1 LHPGSGTPNFARVT
15 SHTRS
20 PGADIGSAPADTRG
34 VGADAPS
41 PGADTLSTGA
51 MATATEAFS
60 SVERWLAHSGRTA
73 FDFQQDAWRAYLNGE
88 SGLINAPT
96 GTGKTLAAW
105 LGPVIEALMRQH
117 GRGGVAKAGPRV
129 LWITPLRAL
138 ANDLV
143 GNLREPLDAL
153 GLPWTV
159 EVRTGDTTAAVR
171 KRQREKPPEALV
183 ITPESVSLL
192 LSYASSRDQ
201 LKNLTCVVVDE
212 WHELLG
218 AKRGVL
224 LELTLAHLRSL
235 NPKLRIWGLSATL
248 PNLDEA
254 LQVLMGNAGSGRIIR
269 AAADKRIEVDSIVPR
284 DVSRFPWGGHMG
296 AGLVNEVV
304 AAIESASTTLLF
316 TNTRSQAELWYRSL
330 VERRLDWLTT
340 VSLHHGSIDRK
351 LRMRIEQA
359 LRAGAL
365 RCVVCTSS
373 LDLGVD
379 FPQVEQVIQIGSP
392 KGVGRLIQRAG
403 RSGHRP
409 GAASRILC
417 VPTHAW
423 ELVEIAAARV
433 AGEARRMEARRP
445 LKLAL
450 DVLIQHMVTLAAGPG
465 FDAGELLTEIRSTWS
480 YAGLTH
486 AEWNWA
492 LDFVTRGGSA
502 LQGYPQ
508 FRRVARAPDG
518 LMRTADQGIAR
529 RHRMAIGTISSDT
542 EMAVKWL
549 NGAKLGNVE
558 ESFIGRLKPGDDFG
572 FAGRVLRLVQ
582 VKDMTAYVRTST
594 ARRTR
599 VPRWQGGRLPLSVE
613 LADSVLELLGDRRQ
627 WQAHPEMR
635 AIAPLLEVQ
644 ARWSALPSQ
653 DALLV
658 EQLTSREGS
667 HLFVYPFCGRLANE
681 GIATLVAARWA
692 RESPQTFSV
701 GANDYGFELLSA
713 QPIEVSEA
721 RLKAALS
728 TGNLAA
734 DLLAG
739 VNLGEISRRQFR
751 DIARIAGLVFQGFP
765 GRGKSTRQI
774 QASSSLV
781 FDVLDSYDPD
791 NLLLRQSRLE
801 VLQAQLEFVRVT
813 AALERLA
820 GRRIQITAPPR
831 FTPLAFPLWASRLQT
846 QMIST
851 ESWQQRIERAAQQL
865 EEQASRAA

>member
-1 LHPGSGTPNFARVT
+1 
-15 SHTRS
+15 
-20 PGADIGSAPADTRG
+20 
-34 VGADAPS
+34 
-41 PGADTLSTGA
+41 
-51 MATATEAFS
+51 
-60 SVERWLAHSGRTA
+60 VELAAAEDWLARSGRTA
-73 FDFQQDAWRAYLNGE
+73 LDFQREAWKAYLNNE

-105 LGPVIEALMRQH
+105 LGPVLEARLAQGLG
-117 GRGGVAKAGPRV
+117 GRGAARPAARQKATRPARKVGPQHAAQLACPTDAPDAARLAAVADHPNTPRPGGPRV

-143 GNLREPLDAL
+143 GSLREPLEAL
-153 GLPWTV
+153 GVPWTV
-159 EVRTGDTTAAVR
+159 EVRTGDTSSAVR
-171 KRQREKPPEALV
+171 KRQREKPPDALV

-201 LKNLTCVVVDE
+201 LKNLSCVVVDE

-218 AKRGVL
+218 TKRGVL
-224 LELTLAHLRSL
+224 LELSLAHLRSL
-235 NPKLRIWGLSATL
+235 NPRLRIWGLSATL

-254 LQVLMGNAGSGRIIR
+254 LNVLMGNSTRGRIIR
-269 AAADKRIEVDSIVPR
+269 APADKRIEVDSIVPH
-284 DVSRFPWGGHMG
+284 DVRRFPWGGHMG
-296 AGLVNEVV
+296 AGLLNEVV
-304 AAIESASTTLLF
+304 AAIETAATTLLF

-330 VERRLDWLTT
+330 VEKRLDWLTT

-351 LRMRIEQA
+351 LRARIEHS
-359 LRAGAL
+359 LKSGEL

-379 FPQVEQVIQIGSP
+379 FPQVQQVIQIGSP

-423 ELVEIAAARV
+423 ELVEIAAARL
-433 AGEARRMEARRP
+433 ASEAKRMEARRP

-465 FDAGELLTEIRSTWS
+465 FDAAQLLGEVRSTCS
-480 YAGLTH
+480 YAELSD
-486 AEWNWA
+486 AEWSWA

-508 FRRVARAPDG
+508 YRRVARADDG

-542 EMAVKWL
+542 EMIVKWTS
-549 NGAKLGNVE
+549 GARLGTVE
-558 ESFIGRLKPGDDFG
+558 ESFIGRLKPGNDFG

-613 LADSVLELLGDRRQ
+613 LADSVLEMLGDPAK
-627 WQAHPEMR
+627 WTDHAEMQAV
-635 AIAPLLEVQ
+635 APLLEIQ
-644 ARWSALPSQ
+644 SRWSALPSRQ
-653 DALLV
+653 ALLIERV
-658 EQLTSREGS
+658 QSREGS

-692 RESPQTFSV
+692 RESAQTFAV

-713 QPIEVSEA
+713 TAIDASES
-721 RLKAALS
+721 RLRAALS
-728 TGNLAA
+728 TDNLAE

-781 FDVLDSYDPD
+781 FDVLNNYDPD

-801 VLQAQLEFVRVT
+801 VLQAQLQFVRISS
-813 AALERLA
+813 ALERLA
-820 GRRIQITAPPR
+820 GRRIVITAPPR

-846 QMIST
+846 QMVST

-865 EEQASRAA
+865 EAQAARAA